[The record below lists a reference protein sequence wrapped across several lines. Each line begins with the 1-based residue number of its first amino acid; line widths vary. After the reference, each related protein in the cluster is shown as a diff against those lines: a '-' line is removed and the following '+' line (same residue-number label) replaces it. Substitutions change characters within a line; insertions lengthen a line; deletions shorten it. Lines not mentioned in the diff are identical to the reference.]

1 MRVFMGGK
9 VERIQN
15 KSKKEA
21 DCPKRKQSK
30 AADNKEKA
38 FCSFRHEDLRLQPI
52 QHPRER
58 YRLSHV
64 FDAAHPCGAAL
75 DSHAEAAVRDRA
87 VASKIEIPFERF
99 ARKLMRLKSL
109 DQVIERRG
117 TLTAADDLTVAFR
130 CKQIDSERVF
140 RIVL

>member
-58 YRLSHV
+58 YRHV
-64 FDAAHPCGAAL
+64 FACRTPRGGSLLFPCRSRCAGPSRSVE
-75 DSHAEAAVRDRA
+75 DRDTIRTIRAEAYA
-87 VASKIEIPFERF
+87 P
-99 ARKLMRLKSL
+99 
-109 DQVIERRG
+109 QV
-117 TLTAADDLTVAFR
+117 
-130 CKQIDSERVF
+130 
-140 RIVL
+140 